1 MHELLRLLW
10 GTILLRPY
18 VFTFLAVYLVAG
30 WQHIGWKRTLAYI
43 PLGYFLAWISEFS
56 SIHWGFPYGDYFYI
70 QNTDGKELWVFGV
83 PFMDSLSY
91 VFLSY
96 CSYSLAAFLIS
107 PISFSS
113 WGLVTLETSR
123 IRLSW
128 QTLLLGALLFMLLDV
143 VIDPVAIQGEKW
155 FLGRIYGYRFDGFYF
170 GIPMSNFG
178 GWFLVGAVLM
188 AALQLLERISFL
200 DSKAQLSENLSSWMR
215 LLGPALFF
223 SVLLFNIGVT
233 FYIGGMLLGLV
244 DFFLFAAMLAPI
256 IIKALPYLS

>member
-1 MHELLRLLW
+1 
-10 GTILLRPY
+10 
-18 VFTFLAVYLVAG
+18 
-30 WQHIGWKRTLAYI
+30 
-43 PLGYFLAWISEFS
+43 
-56 SIHWGFPYGDYFYI
+56 
-70 QNTDGKELWVFGV
+70 
-83 PFMDSLSY
+83 
-91 VFLSY
+91 
-96 CSYSLAAFLIS
+96 
-107 PISFSS
+107 
-113 WGLVTLETSR
+113 
-123 IRLSW
+123 
-128 QTLLLGALLFMLLDV
+128 MLLDV